1 MLSLKLIR
9 EDPSLLETSLK
20 NRQHPTEPVAKLVEL
35 DKKWRVFKQEA
46 DKLKAERNAESLKI
60 SEAKKAGKP
69 IDAIIKKTK
78 ELSDEITAVDAK
90 AEKLEAQMSEILMN
104 VPNIPD
110 ASVKIG
116 ADETSNREL
125 RKWGTPKKSSKT
137 AKPHYEVADKKLI
150 DFERGAKLA
159 GHRFVVLNG
168 LAARLERSL
177 VNFMLDLQIMNGY
190 NEVLPPFL
198 VNTKSMTGTGQL
210 PKFAEELYHCEA
222 DDLWLIPTAEV
233 PVTNL
238 FAGEILDEAQLPMK
252 FCAYTPCFRRE
263 AGSYQKDI
271 KGILR
276 QHQFDKVELVKFT
289 APEQSFGELEKLTLD
304 AESVL
309 KKLELPYRVIELCTG
324 DMGFASAKTY
334 DLEVWL
340 PSQDKY
346 REISS
351 CSNCTDFQ
359 SRRANIRFR
368 RGSGSTRG
376 VREGSASV
384 QPNKLEFVHTL
395 NGSGIAVGR
404 TMIAIMENYQ
414 DENGF
419 TVPKALRDYMRCDRV
434 DF

>member
-9 EDPSLLETSLK
+9 ENPSILETALK
-20 NRQHPTEPVAKLVEL
+20 NRQASVEPVAKLVEL
-35 DKKWRVFKQEA
+35 DKKWRPLKNEA
-46 DKLKAERNAESLKI
+46 DRLKSEKNAISAKI
-60 SEAKKAGKP
+60 NEAKKKGEPIEPILKQTAELGKK
-69 IDAIIKKTK
+69 IEQADAQ
-78 ELSDEITAVDAK
+78 ADA
-90 AEKLEAQMSEILMN
+90 LESQMNEILMS
-104 VPNIPD
+104 VPNLPD
-110 ASVKIG
+110 SSVKVG
-116 ADETSNREL
+116 KDESENREV
-125 RKWGTPKKSSKT
+125 RKWGEPKKTSKDT
-137 AKPHYEVADKKLI
+137 KPHYEVADKTLI
-150 DFERGAKLA
+150 DFERGAKVA
-159 GHRFVVLNG
+159 GHRFVFLRG

-177 VNFMLDLQIMNGY
+177 VNFMLDRQIMNGY
-190 NEVLPPFL
+190 TEMLPPYL
-198 VNTKSMTGTGQL
+198 VNGKALTGTGQL
-210 PKFAEELYHCEA
+210 PKFAEESYKCKD
-222 DDLWLIPTAEV
+222 DDLYLIPTAEV

-238 FAGEILDEAQLPMK
+238 FSGEILEETHLPQK
-252 FCAYTPCFRRE
+252 FCAYSACFRRE

-289 APEQSFGELEKLTLD
+289 TPEKSFEELESLTLD
-304 AESVL
+304 AESIL
-309 KKLELPYRVIELCTG
+309 KSLELPYRVIELCTG

-334 DLEVWL
+334 DIEVWL

-368 RGSGSTRG
+368 RN
-376 VREGSASV
+376 
-384 QPNKLEFVHTL
+384 NKLEFVHTL

-414 DENGF
+414 DETGF
-419 TVPKALRDYMRCDRV
+419 IVPKALRDYMRCDRV

>member
-1 MLSLKLIR
+1 MLSLKMIR
-9 EDPSLLETSLK
+9 DDPSILENSLR
-20 NRQHPTEPVAKLVEL
+20 NRQQPTAPVEKLVEL
-35 DKKWRVFKQEA
+35 DKKWRVHKQEA
-46 DKLKAERNAESLKI
+46 DKLKSEKNAISMQI

-69 IDAIIKKTK
+69 IEPILKKTK
-78 ELSDEITAVDAK
+78 QLGGEIADADAK
-90 AEKLEAQMSEILMN
+90 ADKLEAQMSEILMA
-104 VPNIPD
+104 VANIPD
-110 ASVKIG
+110 KTTPIG
-116 ADETSNREL
+116 ESEAGNREV
-125 RKWGTPKKSSKT
+125 RKWGVPKKSSKD
-137 AKPHYEVADKKLI
+137 AKPHYEVADKNLI

-159 GHRFVVLNG
+159 GHRFVVLRG

-190 NEVLPPFL
+190 TEVLPPFL
-198 VNTKSMTGTGQL
+198 VNTKTMTGTGQL
-210 PKFAEELYHCEA
+210 PKFSEELYHCEA
-222 DDLWLIPTAEV
+222 DDMWLIPTAEV
-233 PVTNL
+233 PLTNL
-238 FAGEILDEAQLPMK
+238 FAVEIIDEAQLPMN

-276 QHQFDKVELVKFT
+276 QHQFDKVELVKF
-289 APEQSFGELEKLTLD
+289 ASPEKSSDELEKLTHD

-309 KKLELPYRVIELCTG
+309 KKLELPYRVVELCTA
-324 DMGFASAKTY
+324 DLGFASAKTY

-359 SRRANIRFR
+359 ARRANIRFR
-368 RGSGSTRG
+368 RG
-376 VREGSASV
+376 
-384 QPNKLEFVHTL
+384 NKMEFAHTL

-404 TMIAIMENYQ
+404 AMIAIMENFQ
-414 DENGF
+414 DEGGF
-419 TVPKALRDYMRCDRV
+419 AIPKALRDYMRCDRV

>member
-9 EDPSLLETSLK
+9 EDPSILEDSLRK
-20 NRQHPTEPVAKLVEL
+20 RGADTAPAAELMAL
-35 DKKWRVFKQEA
+35 DKKWRVLKNEA
-46 DKLKAERNAESLKI
+46 DNLKAERNAASSKI
-60 SEAKKAGKP
+60 AEAKKKGESVDKILATT
-69 IDAIIKKTK
+69 KKLATDI
-78 ELSDEITAVDAK
+78 SAADEK
-90 AEKLEAQMSEILMN
+90 ANALEAQMNGILMT
-104 VPNIPD
+104 VANIPD
-110 ASVKIG
+110 KSVPVGKDEASNPEV
-116 ADETSNREL
+116 
-125 RKWGTPKKSSKT
+125 RKWGTPKKTSKDS
-137 AKPHYEVADKKLI
+137 KPHYEVSEKLI
-150 DFERGAKLA
+150 DFERGSKIS
-159 GHRFVVLNG
+159 GHRFVFLKG

-177 VNFMLDLQIMNGY
+177 INFMLDLQAMNGY
-190 NEVLPPFL
+190 TELLPPFM
-198 VNTKSMTGTGQL
+198 VTTKTMTGTGQL
-210 PKFAEELYHCEA
+210 PKFAEELYKCENE
-222 DDLWLIPTAEV
+222 DLWLIPTAEV

-238 FAGEILDEAQLPMK
+238 FSGEILKEEQLPMS
-252 FCAYTPCFRRE
+252 FCAYSACFRRE

-271 KGILR
+271 KGIMR
-276 QHQFDKVELVKFT
+276 QHQFNKVELVKFT
-289 APEQSFGELEKLTLD
+289 TPEESYSELEKLTKD

-324 DMGFASAKTY
+324 DLGFASAKTY

-368 RGSGSTRG
+368 RGGKM
-376 VREGSASV
+376 EY
-384 QPNKLEFVHTL
+384 VHTL

-404 TMIAIMENYQ
+404 TMIAIMENFQ

-419 TVPKALRDYMRCDRV
+419 DVPKALRDYMRCDRV

>member
-1 MLSLKLIR
+1 MLSLKPIR
-9 EDPSLLETSLK
+9 ENPSILETALK
-20 NRQHPTEPVAKLVEL
+20 NRQQPTAPVEKLVEL
-35 DKKWRVFKQEA
+35 DKKWRIHKQEA
-46 DKLKAERNAESLKI
+46 DKLKGEKNAESQKI
-60 SEAKKAGKP
+60 ADTKKAGKP
-69 IDAIIKKTK
+69 IEGILKRTK
-78 ELSDEITAVDAK
+78 ELSEEIAAVDAK
-90 AEKLEAQMSEILMN
+90 AEKLEAQMSEILLA
-104 VPNIPD
+104 VANIPD
-110 ASVKIG
+110 KSVHIG
-116 ADETSNREL
+116 ASEADNREI
-125 RKWGTPKKSSKT
+125 RKWGVPKKTSKD
-137 AKPHYEVADKKLI
+137 AKPHYEVAEKSLI
-150 DFERGAKLA
+150 DFERGAKIA
-159 GHRFVVLNG
+159 GHRFVVLKG

-177 VNFMLDLQIMNGY
+177 VNLMLDLQGMNGY
-190 NEVLPPFL
+190 TEVLPPFL
-198 VNTKSMTGTGQL
+198 VNTKTMTGTGQL

-238 FAGEILDEAQLPMK
+238 FAGEIMDEASLPMK

-289 APEQSFGELEKLTLD
+289 APEQSFDELEKLTLD

-334 DLEVWL
+334 DIEVWL

-359 SRRANIRFR
+359 ARRANIRFR
-368 RGSGSTRG
+368 RD
-376 VREGSASV
+376 
-384 QPNKLEFVHTL
+384 NKMEFVHTL

-419 TVPKALRDYMRCDRV
+419 VVPKALRDYMRCDRV
-434 DF
+434 EF

>member
-9 EDPSLLETSLK
+9 ENPSILETALK
-20 NRQHPTEPVAKLVEL
+20 NRQASTEPVALLVKL
-35 DKKWRVFKQEA
+35 DKSWRVLKAEA
-46 DKLKAERNAESLKI
+46 DKLKGERNAASMRI
-60 SEAKKAGKP
+60 SDAKKKGEPVEP
-69 IDAIIKKTK
+69 ILNATK
-78 ELSDEITAVDAK
+78 QLGEKIADVDAK
-90 AEKLEAQMSEILMN
+90 ADALEAQMNEILMA

-110 ASVKIG
+110 ASVTIG
-116 ADETSNREL
+116 ASEADNREV
-125 RKWGTPKKSSKT
+125 RKWGKPVRTSKD
-137 AKPHYEVADKKLI
+137 AKPHYEMAEKKLI
-150 DFERGAKLA
+150 DFERGAKIA
-159 GHRFVVLNG
+159 GHRFVVLRG

-177 VNFMLDLQIMNGY
+177 VNFMLDLQGMNGY
-190 NEVLPPFL
+190 TEVLPPFL
-198 VNTKSMTGTGQL
+198 VNGKSMTGTGQL
-210 PKFAEELYHCEA
+210 PKFAEELYKCKD
-222 DDLWLIPTAEV
+222 DDLYLIPTAEV

-238 FAGEILDEAQLPMK
+238 FAGEMLREEQLPLK

-276 QHQFDKVELVKFT
+276 QHQFDKVELVKFSR
-289 APEQSFGELEKLTLD
+289 PEDSFKELESLTLD

-334 DLEVWL
+334 DIEVWL

-359 SRRANIRFR
+359 ARRASIRYFKN
-368 RGSGSTRG
+368 
-376 VREGSASV
+376 
-384 QPNKLEFVHTL
+384 NKPEFVHTL

-404 TMIAIMENYQ
+404 CMIAIMENYQ
-414 DENGF
+414 DETGF
-419 TVPKALRDYMRCDRV
+419 TVPKPLRDYMRCDRV

>member
-9 EDPSLLETSLK
+9 EDPSVLEDSLK
-20 NRQHPTEPVAKLVEL
+20 KRGAEAAPAAELLKL
-35 DKKWRVFKQEA
+35 DKKWREAKGEA
-46 DKLKAERNAESLKI
+46 DNLKAERNAASMAI
-60 SEAKKAGKP
+60 SEAKKKGEDVAKAIAKTKKIAEEIAKADEKAGKL
-69 IDAIIKKTK
+69 
-78 ELSDEITAVDAK
+78 E
-90 AEKLEAQMSEILMN
+90 EKMNEILMT
-104 VPNIPD
+104 VANIPD
-110 ASVKIG
+110 KSVPVGK
-116 ADETSNREL
+116 DETANPEV
-125 RKWGTPKKSSKT
+125 RKWGTQKKTSKD
-137 AKPHYEVADKKLI
+137 AKPHYEVASRLI

-159 GHRFVVLNG
+159 GHRFVVLRG

-177 VNFMLDLQIMNGY
+177 VNFMLDLQVMNGY
-190 NEVLPPFL
+190 TELLPPFM
-198 VNTKSMTGTGQL
+198 VNSKTMTGTGQL
-210 PKFAEELYHCEA
+210 PKFAEELYKCEGE
-222 DDLWLIPTAEV
+222 DLWLIPTAEV

-238 FAGEILDEAQLPMK
+238 FSGEILKEEQLPMS

-289 APEQSFGELEKLTLD
+289 KPEESYGELEKMTKD

-309 KKLELPYRVIELCTG
+309 RKLELPYRVIELCTG
-324 DMGFASAKTY
+324 DLGFASAKTY

-340 PSQDKY
+340 PSQDRY

-359 SRRANIRFR
+359 ARRANMRFR
-368 RGSGSTRG
+368 RGG
-376 VREGSASV
+376 A
-384 QPNKLEFVHTL
+384 LEFVHTL
-395 NGSGIAVGR
+395 NGSGLAVGR

-434 DF
+434 EF